1 MLSSWIL
8 RIAEGHGFSLS
19 AFRQLELPRV
29 SGAGFDLDL
38 ISDPYFFHVL
48 ATKSGGS
55 VPRAIASTYVSDEGL
70 VFTQQIKGNFE
81 WIIPP
86 TQVSQKSGKRFASL
100 PFCSACLSSDE
111 VPYYRKHWRYA
122 FYPCCPKHGLLSN
135 QCPTCHQPFSYLESK
150 DSTKHGQQVGGLKHC
165 VYCAQ
170 HFLSSTLEVP
180 DRLIDSVL
188 EIERFIEHAI
198 HHKSVIVGKNIPV
211 HTAMFLRGLREI
223 ITLITRPQIGEKVA
237 HWVAAELNQL
247 TFPGYNILG
256 EGSFESRPAIS
267 RAWLLILA
275 YWLIEDWPHRFVSM
289 VKQSGLTASNFLP
302 PSKQRPSWMTV
313 FDIEQL
319 FYRPL
324 ARSPEETDSAR
335 RLLGRIRNF
344 APTREETAAFM
355 ESGAV
360 PPIKAL
366 ALPTSPLARQ
376 AMNEEFDQR
385 RRQQETDKLVGKKKL
400 SRTKTLYPAIKSR
413 YRDNDTFGSFDVV
426 KTSLPG
432 LVEKLRRD
440 QSE

>member
-38 ISDPYFFHVL
+38 ISDPYFLHVL

-55 VPRAIASTYVSDEGL
+55 VPRAIASTYMSDEGL

-86 TQVSQKSGKRFASL
+86 TQVSQKSGKRFSSL

-170 HFLSSTLEVP
+170 LFPSSTLDVP
-180 DRLIDSVL
+180 DRLIESVL
-188 EIERFIEHAI
+188 EIERFIEHGLRD
-198 HHKSVIVGKNIPV
+198 KWVIVGKNIPV

-275 YWLIEDWPHRFVSM
+275 YWLVEDWPHRFISM

-302 PSKQRPSWMTV
+302 PSKRRPSWMTV
-313 FDIEQL
+313 LDIEQL

-324 ARSPEETDSAR
+324 ARSPEETESAR
-335 RLLGRIRNF
+335 CLLGKIRNF
-344 APTREETAAFM
+344 APTHDETATFM
-355 ESGAV
+355 KTGAA
-360 PPIKAL
+360 PPIQPLTPPSSAL
-366 ALPTSPLARQ
+366 AHQ
-376 AMNEEFDQR
+376 AMNEEFEQR
-385 RRQQETDKLVGKKKL
+385 RRQKETDKLASKTKKN
-400 SRTKTLYPAIKSR
+400 RTKTLYPAIKNR
-413 YRDNDTFGSFDVV
+413 YRDNDFFETVDVA
-426 KTSLPG
+426 KTSWPG

-440 QSE
+440 QEE